1 MVKLSLT
8 NSLPLRVACDGESS
22 SGKSTAAKLISKK
35 YKLFCMNSGL
45 LFRYA
50 SFLVIKNKPKQL
62 NTFLKKKFKNLSYKN
77 IINLSL
83 HSQEIS
89 NHVALLAKQK
99 KVRKI
104 IRIFQKKIIKKHHQI
119 CCEGRDQAS
128 SILKQNPRY
137 DIAFYFKCNL
147 NTASLR
153 RWHDLKKKIPLKEV
167 KKSLR
172 IRTLLDK
179 KRRHNPL
186 KKVADAVLIRTDILN
201 KKEMVAKMSKE
212 IDKRLLLK
220 YGRNFKTRKKQVSQR
235 V

>member
-1 MVKLSLT
+1 MSSIKT
-8 NSLPLRVACDGESS
+8 LPLRIACDGEAA
-22 SGKSTAAKLISKK
+22 SGKSLAAKLISKK

-50 SFLVIKNKPKQL
+50 SRLIIKHKPKKIIP
-62 NTFLKKKFKNLSYKN
+62 FLRKKFRNLNYKHITHLN
-77 IINLSL
+77 L

-89 NHVALLAKQK
+89 NHVVFLAKQK
-99 KVRKI
+99 KVRQI
-104 IRIFQKKIIKKHHQI
+104 IRIFQKKIIKQHRQI

-128 SILKQNPRY
+128 TILRKSPRY
-137 DIAFYFKCNL
+137 DVAFYFKCNL

-153 RWHDLKKKIPLKEV
+153 RWRDLKKKIPLKEV

-201 KKEMVAKMSKE
+201 KKAMVAKMSKE
-212 IDKRLLLK
+212 IDRKLLLK
-220 YGRNFKTRKKQVSQR
+220 YGRNFKARQK
-235 V
+235 

>member
-1 MVKLSLT
+1 MSL
-8 NSLPLRVACDGESS
+8 NNPSPLRVACDGESS

-50 SFLVIKNKPKQL
+50 SRLIIKHKPKK
-62 NTFLKKKFKNLSYKN
+62 TISFLRKKFKNLNYKH
-77 IINLSL
+77 IIRLNL

-89 NHVALLAKQK
+89 NHVANLARQK
-99 KVRKI
+99 KVRQI
-104 IRIFQKKIIKKHHQI
+104 IRVFQKKIIRQHHRI

-128 SILKQNPRY
+128 TILRKNPRY
-137 DIAFYFKCNL
+137 DVAFYFKCNL
-147 NTASLR
+147 KTASLR

-172 IRTLLDK
+172 TRTLLDK

-186 KKVADAVLIRTDILN
+186 KKMADAVLIRTDILS
-201 KKEMVAKMSKE
+201 KKAMVAKMTKE
-212 IDKRLLLK
+212 IDKKLLLK
-220 YGRNFKTRKKQVSQR
+220 YGRNFKAR
-235 V
+235 

>member
-1 MVKLSLT
+1 MVKLSL
-8 NSLPLRVACDGESS
+8 NDSLPLRVACDGESS

-35 YKLFCMNSGL
+35 YKLFFMNSGL

-50 SFLVIKNKPKQL
+50 SRLIIKHKPKKIIP
-62 NTFLKKKFKNLSYKN
+62 FLRKKFRNLNYKN
-77 IINLSL
+77 ITRLNL
-83 HSQEIS
+83 HSQKIS
-89 NHVALLAKQK
+89 NHVVFLAKQK
-99 KVRKI
+99 KVRQI
-104 IRIFQKKIIKKHHQI
+104 IRIFQKKIIKQHRQI

-128 SILKQNPRY
+128 TILRKSPRY
-137 DIAFYFKCNL
+137 DVAFYFKCNL

-153 RWHDLKKKIPLKEV
+153 RWRDLKKKIPLKEV

-201 KKEMVAKMSKE
+201 KKAMVAKMSKE
-212 IDKRLLLK
+212 IDRKLLLK
-220 YGRNFKTRKKQVSQR
+220 YGRNFKARQK
-235 V
+235 

>member
-1 MVKLSLT
+1 MPLN
-8 NSLPLRVACDGESS
+8 NSLSLRVACDGESS

-35 YKLFCMNSGL
+35 YKMFCMQSGL

-50 SFLVIKNKPKQL
+50 SLLIIKHKPKKEIS
-62 NTFLKKKFKNLSYKN
+62 FLRKKFKNLNYKS
-77 IINLSL
+77 ITKLDL
-83 HSQEIS
+83 HTQEIS
-89 NHVALLAKQK
+89 NHVAFLAKQK
-99 KVRKI
+99 KIRKI
-104 IRIFQKKIIKKHHQI
+104 MRIFQKKIIKKHKQI

-128 SILKQNPRY
+128 TILKKTPRY
-137 DIAFYFKCNL
+137 DVAFYFKCNL

-201 KKEMVAKMSKE
+201 KKAMVAKMSKE
-212 IDKRLLLK
+212 IDRKLLLK
-220 YGRNFKTRKKQVSQR
+220 YGRNFKARQK
-235 V
+235 

>member
-1 MVKLSLT
+1 MSLNNLLSL
-8 NSLPLRVACDGESS
+8 RIACDGEGG
-22 SGKSTAAKLISKK
+22 SGKSTAARLISKK
-35 YKLFCMNSGL
+35 YNLFYMNSGL

-50 SFLVIKNKPKQL
+50 SSLIIRHKPKKIIS
-62 NTFLKKKFKNLSYKN
+62 FLRKRFKNLNYKKITRLN
-77 IINLSL
+77 L

-89 NHVALLAKQK
+89 NHVATLAKQK
-99 KVRKI
+99 RVRQI
-104 IRIFQKKIIKKHHQI
+104 MRIFQKKIIGQHHQI

-128 SILKQNPRY
+128 TILRKNPRY
-137 DIAFYFKCNL
+137 DVAFYFKCNL

-153 RWHDLKKKIPLKEV
+153 RWRDLKKKIPLKEV

-201 KKEMVAKMSKE
+201 KKAVVEKMSKK
-212 IDKRLLLK
+212 IDRKLLLK
-220 YGRNFKTRKKQVSQR
+220 YGRNFKTR
-235 V
+235 

>member
-1 MVKLSLT
+1 MVKLPLN

-22 SGKSTAAKLISKK
+22 SGKSTAARLISRK

-50 SFLVIKNKPKQL
+50 SHLIIKHKPKKIIPFLRRKFRNLNYKHITQL
-62 NTFLKKKFKNLSYKN
+62 N
-77 IINLSL
+77 L

-89 NHVALLAKQK
+89 NHVVFLAKQK
-99 KVRKI
+99 KVRQI
-104 IRIFQKKIIKKHHQI
+104 IRIFQKKIIRQHRQI

-128 SILKQNPRY
+128 TILRKNPRY
-137 DIAFYFKCNL
+137 DVAFYFRCNL

-153 RWHDLKKKIPLKEV
+153 RWRDLKKKIPLKEV

-201 KKEMVAKMSKE
+201 KKAMVAKMSKK
-212 IDKRLLLK
+212 IDRKLLLK
-220 YGRNFKTRKKQVSQR
+220 YGRNFKAR
-235 V
+235 

>member
-1 MVKLSLT
+1 MVKLPSNNFFT
-8 NSLPLRVACDGESS
+8 LRVACDGESS

-35 YKLFCMNSGL
+35 YKIFCMQSGL

-50 SFLVIKNKPKQL
+50 SLLIIKHKPKKEIS
-62 NTFLKKKFKNLSYKN
+62 FLRKKFKNLNYQSITK
-77 IINLSL
+77 LDL
-83 HSQEIS
+83 HTQEIS
-89 NHVALLAKQK
+89 NHVAFLAKKK
-99 KVRKI
+99 KVRQI
-104 IRIFQKKIIKKHHQI
+104 IRIFQKKIIKQHRQI

-128 SILKQNPRY
+128 TILKKNPTY
-137 DIAFYFKCNL
+137 DVAFYFKCNL

-201 KKEMVAKMSKE
+201 KKAMVAKMSKE
-212 IDKRLLLK
+212 IDKKILLK
-220 YGRNFKTRKKQVSQR
+220 YGRNFKARQK
-235 V
+235 

>member
-1 MVKLSLT
+1 VVKLSL
-8 NSLPLRVACDGESS
+8 NDSLPLRVACDGESS

-50 SFLVIKNKPKQL
+50 SRLIIKHKPKKIIS
-62 NTFLKKKFKNLSYKN
+62 FLRKKFKNLNYKHITHLN
-77 IINLSL
+77 L

-89 NHVALLAKQK
+89 NHVVFLAKQK
-99 KVRKI
+99 KVRQI
-104 IRIFQKKIIKKHHQI
+104 IRIFQKKIIKQHRQI

-128 SILKQNPRY
+128 TILRKSPRY
-137 DIAFYFKCNL
+137 DVAFYFKCNL

-153 RWHDLKKKIPLKEV
+153 RWRDLKKKIPLKEV

-201 KKEMVAKMSKE
+201 KKAMVAKMSKE
-212 IDKRLLLK
+212 IDRKLLLK
-220 YGRNFKTRKKQVSQR
+220 YGRNFKTRQK
-235 V
+235 

>member
-1 MVKLSLT
+1 MSLN
-8 NSLPLRVACDGESS
+8 NSLSLRVACDGESS

-35 YKLFCMNSGL
+35 YKLYCMNSGL

-50 SFLVIKNKPKQL
+50 SRLIIKHKPKKIIP
-62 NTFLKKKFKNLSYKN
+62 FLKKKFKNLNYKN
-77 IINLSL
+77 LTNLSL

-89 NHVALLAKQK
+89 NHVVLLAKQK
-99 KVRKI
+99 KVRHI
-104 IRIFQKKIIKKHHQI
+104 VRIFQKKIIKKHKQI

-128 SILKQNPRY
+128 TILKKNPRY
-137 DIAFYFKCNL
+137 DVAFYFKCNL

-186 KKVADAVLIRTDILN
+186 KKVWLPKCQKKLIRN
-201 KKEMVAKMSKE
+201 
-212 IDKRLLLK
+212 
-220 YGRNFKTRKKQVSQR
+220 YY
-235 V
+235 

>member
-1 MVKLSLT
+1 VVKLSL
-8 NSLPLRVACDGESS
+8 NDSLPLRVACDGESS

-50 SFLVIKNKPKQL
+50 SRLIIKRKPKKIIP
-62 NTFLKKKFKNLSYKN
+62 FLRKKFRNLNYKHITHLN
-77 IINLSL
+77 L

-89 NHVALLAKQK
+89 NHVVFLAKQK
-99 KVRKI
+99 KVRQI
-104 IRIFQKKIIKKHHQI
+104 IRIFQKKIIKQHRQI

-128 SILKQNPRY
+128 TILRKSPRY
-137 DIAFYFKCNL
+137 DVAFYFKCNL

-153 RWHDLKKKIPLKEV
+153 RWRDLKKKIPLKEV

-201 KKEMVAKMSKE
+201 KKAMVAKMSKE
-212 IDKRLLLK
+212 IDRKLLLK
-220 YGRNFKTRKKQVSQR
+220 YGRNFKARQK
-235 V
+235 